1 MDENKAENNT
11 VESGEVSGRPNR
23 SDPIEKTEETA
34 KDQPLSE
41 QKNAP
46 PETAPS
52 EGQNAELQKNSP
64 QESQKPEKK
73 KPAGRKPA
81 PNGQKQIKKG
91 AATLF
96 RLAEIAA
103 DPYPTLKKMP
113 CPFWFLLLFPVS
125 SYLCAFLHIAWD
137 KISLFYLPAAFLVL
151 YLFAGAAAGLL
162 FTAADTAITFGISH
176 LLKTGRKN
184 TPQTLAGALCF
195 PAMLTIPISV
205 GGLLFRLLFGWGSI
219 LFVPV
224 SLLLPLCFLLPFWT
238 RYYKGKQLPAILSVF
253 VSGLLRIGIAHIF
266 LNMKL

>member
-73 KPAGRKPA
+73 KLAGRKPA

-91 AATLF
+91 SRDLPEAHLPGGPAVSAQLTSS
-96 RLAEIAA
+96 
-103 DPYPTLKKMP
+103 
-113 CPFWFLLLFPVS
+113 FLS
-125 SYLCAFLHIAWD
+125 S
-137 KISLFYLPAAFLVL
+137 SSP
-151 YLFAGAAAGLL
+151 G
-162 FTAADTAITFGISH
+162 
-176 LLKTGRKN
+176 
-184 TPQTLAGALCF
+184 Q
-195 PAMLTIPISV
+195 
-205 GGLLFRLLFGWGSI
+205 
-219 LFVPV
+219 
-224 SLLLPLCFLLPFWT
+224 
-238 RYYKGKQLPAILSVF
+238 
-253 VSGLLRIGIAHIF
+253 
-266 LNMKL
+266 

>member
-1 MDENKAENNT
+1 MDENKTEKNT
-11 VESGEVSGRPNR
+11 MESREESGRPTP
-23 SDPIEKTEETA
+23 SDPIEKTKETIE
-34 KDQPLSE
+34 QPLSE
-41 QKNAP
+41 QKNTP
-46 PETAPS
+46 PETVPS
-52 EGQNAELQKNSP
+52 EEQNAASP
-64 QESQKPEKK
+64 KSVPPESQEPEIKK
-73 KPAGRKPA
+73 KPAG
-81 PNGQKQIKKG
+81 QKLAQTSHEQMKKR
-91 AATLF
+91 AITLF

-103 DPYPTLKKMP
+103 DPYPTLKKAP
-113 CPFWFLLLFPVS
+113 CPFWFLLLFPVFT
-125 SYLCAFLHIAWD
+125 YLCAFLHIAWD
-137 KISLFYLPAAFLVL
+137 KISLFYLPVPFLFL

-162 FTAADTAITFGISH
+162 FTAADTAITFGVSR

-184 TPQTLAGALCF
+184 TPQTLAGTLCF

-205 GGLLFRLLFGWGSI
+205 VGLLFRLIFGWGSI